1 MTEAD
6 PIEQVSDE
14 EPAMPGTAELAR
26 IRAEVRQIAQQVQ
39 ALTTEVDRIRRLLTA
54 GYGQSGTRGLDQ
66 QAIYAIREQ
75 QMTQFLSNMV
85 HALQLLLQQ
94 RTATP
99 LP

>member
-14 EPAMPGTAELAR
+14 EPTMPGTAELAR

-54 GYGQSGTRGLDQ
+54 GYVQSGTRGLDQ

-75 QMTQFLSNMV
+75 QLTQFLSNMV
-85 HALQLLLQQ
+85 HSLQLLLQQ

>member
-54 GYGQSGTRGLDQ
+54 GTGRVVPGGLIDK
-66 QAIYAIREQ
+66 
-75 QMTQFLSNMV
+75 QFMLFASSK
-85 HALQLLLQQ
+85 
-94 RTATP
+94 
-99 LP
+99 